1 MMDKRQPPD
10 SSSDALIGLLA
21 VAAAATLWAVAAA
34 VARTLFD
41 DGVSPLELVQ
51 ARAYISAIGL
61 ALLPAAWKKPKVPRL
76 RAVIALGLAI
86 AFVNA
91 FYYLAI
97 QRLAVAVALV
107 LQYTGPAMVV
117 AWVALKNRKRPAPEI
132 LAALVATFFG
142 VIFVSELVGANV
154 GTLDLVG
161 IACGLGSAVMFATY
175 TLVSERTSEFY
186 GVIGA
191 LFRGFC
197 AASVLWLAY
206 QVPQGWPHP
215 LTAPENLPRVLFVGI
230 VGTLAAFLLYLWGV
244 EKIRAER
251 AVIAATLEP
260 VVAGVV
266 AWVWLSQILTPLQL
280 AGGTIIVVAVAS
292 LQMRR
297 GQRGPAVPP
306 GV

>member
-1 MMDKRQPPD
+1 MHKRHPFHG
-10 SSSDALIGLLA
+10 SSGSLVGLVA
-21 VAAAATLWAVAAA
+21 VAGAATLWAVGAA

-41 DGVSPLELVQ
+41 DGVPPIELVQ
-51 ARAYISAIGL
+51 ARSYISVVGL
-61 ALLPAAWKKPKVPRL
+61 AVLPAAWRKPEVANH

-86 AFVNA
+86 AFVNT

-117 AWVALKNRKRPAPEI
+117 AWVALTTRKRPPIEI
-132 LAALVATFFG
+132 LVALVATFWG
-142 VIFVSELVGANV
+142 VVLASELIGADVGA
-154 GTLDLVG
+154 LDLVG
-161 IACGLGSAVMFATY
+161 IACGIGSAVMFATY
-175 TLVSERTSEFY
+175 TVVSEKASDVY

-197 AASVLWLAY
+197 VASVLWLIF
-206 QVPQGWPHP
+206 QIPQGWPHA
-215 LTAPENLPRVLFVGI
+215 LTSPEHLPRVLFVG
-230 VGTLAAFLLYLWGV
+230 VAGTLAPFLLYLWGV

-266 AWVWLSQILTPLQL
+266 AWIWLDQVLSGLQL
-280 AGGTIIVVAVAS
+280 VGGLIIVVAVAS
-292 LQMRR
+292 LQIRR
-297 GQRGPAVPP
+297 GTRAPVVPA
-306 GV
+306 GA